1 MTSVEGD
8 DIIGGGMEF
17 PMFTLMG
24 AYRGRGAFSLYSVT
38 AHELAHMWVPMIVG
52 ANEKRHA
59 WMDEGST
66 TFLENQTEPD
76 YWPEINDQDQADM
89 EDYLNV
95 ARAELEQSMMR
106 HHDYY
111 EPGPA
116 GGTASYAKPATLL
129 VTLRSLLG
137 EEVFMEAYHSFIRD
151 WAFKHPSP
159 WDFFNTF
166 ERVSGQDLDWF
177 WTSFYYETWAM
188 DQGVES
194 VTEADNGTTTI
205 VVRDYGFAPM
215 PARLRITTTGQG
227 VVERE
232 VPVTHWFTG
241 ATTAEV
247 ELPAAAGQVTRVEID
262 PDRGFPDMDRSNNV
276 WNRRSP

>member
-1 MTSVEGD
+1 MTSVEGT
-8 DIIGGGMEF
+8 DIIGGGMEY

-24 AYRGRGAFSLYSVT
+24 SYQGRGAFNLYSVT

-59 WMDEGST
+59 WMDEGAT

-76 YWPEINDQDQADM
+76 YWPDLPDQDEADV
-89 EDYLNV
+89 EGYLQV

-116 GGTASYAKPATLL
+116 GGTASYQKPASLL

-137 EEVFMEAYHSFIRD
+137 EDVFMEGYQTFIRE
-151 WAFKHPSP
+151 WSFKHPSP

-177 WTSFYYETWAM
+177 WSSWYYETWAL
-188 DQGVES
+188 DQAVASVES
-194 VTEADNGTTTI
+194 AGDGTVVTIADH
-205 VVRDYGFAPM
+205 GFAPM
-215 PARLRITTTGQG
+215 PARVRISTTGG
-227 VVERE
+227 GTLERE
-232 VPVTHWFTG
+232 IPVTHWLSG
-241 ATTAEV
+241 AVSAQIRI
-247 ELPAAAGQVTRVEID
+247 PASAGEVTRVEID
-262 PDRGFPDMDRSNNV
+262 PDGGFPDLDRSNNI
-276 WNRRSP
+276 WTRR